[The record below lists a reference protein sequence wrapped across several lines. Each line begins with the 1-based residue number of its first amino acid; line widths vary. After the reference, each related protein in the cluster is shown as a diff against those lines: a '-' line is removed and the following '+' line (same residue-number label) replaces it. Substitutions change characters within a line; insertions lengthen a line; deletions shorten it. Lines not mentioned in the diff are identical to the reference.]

1 MYIYNL
7 EVITIDSIALR
18 HNEWRKMALYL
29 GATAQNVEDII
40 QDFYIKIIEIN
51 ATDGNLKRITG
62 ENGKLHTMYV
72 FKIIQSNVV
81 NDFRA
86 KKKDIFD
93 ENYTD
98 ENEVDGIQIELTDSY
113 SELMAEIKSV
123 IDGMREY
130 DQMLL
135 ELYFVYG
142 FSFREIE
149 KRTSIPTRSV
159 FNIVKNAK
167 ELIRQKTQNLYD
179 KYSSEENEKTSLSRV
194 GRYYSEDNQ
203 IDGD

>member
-1 MYIYNL
+1 
-7 EVITIDSIALR
+7 
-18 HNEWRKMALYL
+18 MALYL
-29 GATAQNVEDII
+29 GATANNVDDII

-51 ATDGNLKRITG
+51 ATDGNLNRITG

-98 ENEVDGIQIELTDSY
+98 ENEVDGIEIELTDSY
-113 SELMAEIKSV
+113 SELMAEIKKV

-167 ELIRQKTQNLYD
+167 ELIKQKTQNLYD
-179 KYSSEENEKTSLSRV
+179 KYSQEENEKSTISRI
-194 GRYYSEDNQ
+194 GRYYTENHS
-203 IDGD
+203 GDWD

>member
-1 MYIYNL
+1 
-7 EVITIDSIALR
+7 VITIDSIAVR
-18 HNEWRKMALYL
+18 HKEWRKMALYL

-51 ATDGNLKRITG
+51 SADGNLKRITG

-81 NDFRA
+81 NDFRS

-113 SELMAEIKSV
+113 SELMAEIKNV

-179 KYSSEENEKTSLSRV
+179 KYSSEENEKTSLTRV
-194 GRYYSEDNQ
+194 GRYYTEDNS
-203 IDGD
+203 GDWD

>member
-1 MYIYNL
+1 M
-7 EVITIDSIALR
+7 ITIDSIASR

-29 GATAQNVEDII
+29 GATAHNVEDII

-51 ATDGNLKRITG
+51 SADGNLKRITG

-113 SELMAEIKSV
+113 SELMAEVPYPLVVTTLKVNSLMNLKKMKI
-123 IDGMREY
+123 
-130 DQMLL
+130 LL
-135 ELYFVYG
+135 PYYFIYI
-142 FSFREIE
+142 F
-149 KRTSIPTRSV
+149 P
-159 FNIVKNAK
+159 
-167 ELIRQKTQNLYD
+167 
-179 KYSSEENEKTSLSRV
+179 
-194 GRYYSEDNQ
+194 
-203 IDGD
+203 

>member
-1 MYIYNL
+1 
-7 EVITIDSIALR
+7 
-18 HNEWRKMALYL
+18 MALYL
-29 GATAQNVEDII
+29 GATTNNVDDII
-40 QDFYIKIIEIN
+40 QDFYIKVIEIN
-51 ATDGNLKRITG
+51 ATDGNLNRITG

-98 ENEVDGIQIELTDSY
+98 ENEVDGIQIDLTDSY
-113 SELMAEIKSV
+113 SELMAEIKNV
-123 IDGMREY
+123 IDSMREY

-179 KYSSEENEKTSLSRV
+179 KYSQEENEKTTISRV
-194 GRYYSEDNQ
+194 GRYYTEDNS
-203 IDGD
+203 GDWD

>member
-1 MYIYNL
+1 
-7 EVITIDSIALR
+7 
-18 HNEWRKMALYL
+18 
-29 GATAQNVEDII
+29 
-40 QDFYIKIIEIN
+40 
-51 ATDGNLKRITG
+51 
-62 ENGKLHTMYV
+62 MYV

-113 SELMAEIKSV
+113 SELMAEIKNV

-167 ELIRQKTQNLYD
+167 ELIRQKTQILYD
-179 KYSSEENEKTSLSRV
+179 KYSKEENEKATITRV
-194 GRYYSEDNQ
+194 GRYYTEDNS
-203 IDGD
+203 GDWD

>member
-1 MYIYNL
+1 M
-7 EVITIDSIALR
+7 ITIDSIASR

-29 GATAQNVEDII
+29 GATAHNVEDII

-51 ATDGNLKRITG
+51 SADGNLKRITG

-113 SELMAEIKSV
+113 SELMAEIKNV

-149 KRTSIPTRSV
+149 RRTSIPTRSV

-167 ELIRQKTQNLYD
+167 ELIRIKTQNLYD
-179 KYSSEENEKTSLSRV
+179 KYSQEENEKATISRV
-194 GRYYSEDNQ
+194 GRYYTEDNS
-203 IDGD
+203 GDWD

>member
-1 MYIYNL
+1 M
-7 EVITIDSIALR
+7 ITIDSIAAR

-29 GATAQNVEDII
+29 GATAHNVEDII

-51 ATDGNLKRITG
+51 SADGNLKRITG

-113 SELMAEIKSV
+113 SELMAEIKIV

-149 KRTSIPTRSV
+149 RRTSIPTRSV

-167 ELIRQKTQNLYD
+167 ELIKQKTQNLYD
-179 KYSSEENEKTSLSRV
+179 KYSQEENEKTSISRV
-194 GRYYSEDNQ
+194 GRYYSEDNTS
-203 IDGD
+203 DWD

>member
-1 MYIYNL
+1 M
-7 EVITIDSIALR
+7 ITIDEIAKR

-29 GATAQNVEDII
+29 GATGNNVDDII

-51 ATDGNLKRITG
+51 TTDGNLNRITG

-98 ENEVDGIQIELTDSY
+98 ENEVDGIQIEINDSY
-113 SELMAEIKSV
+113 SELMAEIKNV

-179 KYSSEENEKTSLSRV
+179 KYSQEENEKTTITRL
-194 GRYYSEDNQ
+194 GRFYREDNQ
-203 IDGD
+203 SDWD